1 MQSKKVIHLCLGKM
15 MKILFLIVITFFG
28 FEVSATDLLALPE
41 ITGRSQKIKSMSRI
55 EASLQEQQRVMIFDI
70 ALSLPVSPK
79 ENLTTRGASDAALFK
94 KTSPAVVLVATK
106 EGVGSGAVI
115 SSNGF
120 IVTNWHV
127 IAGSD
132 EVGVMFKPI
141 QEGKKLSSEDFR
153 KAEIV
158 RVNQVADLALL
169 KVESLPSHVTPFQL
183 ANKSEI
189 AVGLDVHA
197 IGHPAGGQ
205 DWTYTKG
212 IIGQYSENFSWNSEE
227 KIKHKAAVIQTQTPI
242 NPGNSGGPL
251 ILDSGQLIGIN
262 SFKQMEAD
270 GLNYAV
276 AVQEIE
282 KLLNLKKDIVVA
294 KTSKGKC
301 TSKKLFEGRNKA
313 NDADIV
319 QFDTDCNGKLDT
331 VYVMPDDKKEP
342 LKMYL
347 FTKSD
352 SVPNAVIYSFK
363 RDPEFWE
370 VSYWDNE
377 LKRNWS
383 VVGLHRGG
391 DSVPYKFVS
400 RQEYERLTGK

>member
-1 MQSKKVIHLCLGKM
+1 
-15 MKILFLIVITFFG
+15 MKTLFLIAVTLFTFD
-28 FEVSATDLLALPE
+28 VSATDFASLPE
-41 ITGRSQKIKSMSRI
+41 ISGRPQKIKSMSRI
-55 EASLQEQQRVMIFDI
+55 EASLQDQQRVKIFDV

-79 ENLTTRGASDAALFK
+79 DNLTTRGASDAALFK

-106 EGVGSGAVI
+106 ESVGSGAVI
-115 SSNGF
+115 SSDGY

-127 IAGSD
+127 IAGNK

-141 QEGKKLSSEDFR
+141 QEGKKLSSDDFR

-169 KVESLPSHVTPFQL
+169 KVESLPGHVTPFQL

-212 IIGQYSENFSWNSEE
+212 IIGQYSENYSWNSGE

-282 KLLNLKKDIVVA
+282 RLLNLKKDIVITKA
-294 KTSKGKC
+294 SKGKC
-301 TSKKLFEGRNKA
+301 ISKKLFEGRNKA
-313 NDADIV
+313 DDADIA

-347 FTKSD
+347 LTKSD
-352 SVPNAVIYSFK
+352 EAPNAVIYSFK
-363 RDPEFWE
+363 RDPKFWE
-370 VSYWDNE
+370 LSYWDNE
-377 LKRNWS
+377 LKGTWS